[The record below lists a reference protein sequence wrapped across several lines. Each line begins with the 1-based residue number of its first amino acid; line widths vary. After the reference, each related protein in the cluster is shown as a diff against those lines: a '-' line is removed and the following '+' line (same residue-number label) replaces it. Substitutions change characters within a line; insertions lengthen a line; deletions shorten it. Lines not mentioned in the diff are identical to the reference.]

1 MRRLTNA
8 MFIKKVL
15 IGKKLFSLVSTI
27 NKMPGFP
34 STILSKLPKLF
45 LVELLRKDDMK
56 MSMSHVFQRTL
67 HRK

>member
-1 MRRLTNA
+1 
-8 MFIKKVL
+8 
-15 IGKKLFSLVSTI
+15 
-27 NKMPGFP
+27 MPGFP

-56 MSMSHVFQRTL
+56 MSMLHVFQRTL